1 MTRGVEEGEGD
12 SGAFEGGGAHED
24 GDAAF
29 FFDLIGVEEGVAVV
43 DATGGADD
51 AGGFEDGFGEGG
63 LAGVDVSDDADDS
76 AFHWN
81 FGPFG
86 K

>member
-1 MTRGVEEGEGD
+1 M
-12 SGAFEGGGAHED
+12 
-24 GDAAF
+24 
-29 FFDLIGVEEGVAVV
+29 V